1 MSNITLYDQL
11 CKGVDECGI
20 CISVCR
26 KAVFRPGT
34 ALNRKGCRPPEICDA
49 ASCTGCGDCMI
60 FCPDMAI
67 AATQK
72 EKKEK
77 KERKGT

>member
-1 MSNITLYDQL
+1 MSNVTLYEQL

-20 CISVCR
+20 CVSVCR
-26 KAVFRPGT
+26 KGVFRPGK
-34 ALNRKGCRPPEICDA
+34 ALNRKGYRPPVIADA

-67 AATQK
+67 AVAQK
-72 EKKEK
+72 TK
-77 KERKGT
+77 KERKGIQGR